1 MELNID
7 PLLLIVIIILF
18 FVAIKHI
25 KSECKKKNIQPS
37 EGLYEEDLVGLPDV
51 DGIQGSPTITVIFS
65 HETENSEDLSKEL
78 ADMYI
83 NQRTFFYTGKGV
95 QYNKK
100 SLLSEKDIDIY
111 IDYEKVNWD
120 ILKKIEV

>member
-1 MELNID
+1 MEPNID

-25 KSECKKKNIQPS
+25 KSEYKKKRKQSS
-37 EGLYEEDLVGLPDV
+37 EGIYEEDIVGLPDI

-65 HETENSEDLSKEL
+65 NATENSEELSKEL

-83 NQRTFFYTGKGV
+83 NQRTFFYTGKGI
-95 QYNKK
+95 QYNQKP
-100 SLLSEKDIDIY
+100 LLPEKEIDIY
-111 IDYEKVNWD
+111 VDYEKVNWN
-120 ILKKIEV
+120 ILKKIDV

>member
-1 MELNID
+1 MEPNID
-7 PLLLIVIIILF
+7 PLLLIVFIILF

-25 KSECKKKNIQPS
+25 NSECKKKNKQPS

-51 DGIQGSPTITVIFS
+51 DNIQGSPTITVIFS

-83 NQRTFFYTGKGV
+83 NQRTFFYTGKGA
-95 QYNKK
+95 QYNKT
-100 SLLSEKDIDIY
+100 SLLSEKEIDIY
-111 IDYEKVNWD
+111 IDYEKVNWG